1 MKRLILTLN
10 LLLTVVFLQGQ
21 QNLLFEQTFVHASDV
36 AAYDAYL
43 KDNFSKIARGRLD
56 AGAIVGWDVWKAVP
70 NQKNDFTHMITT
82 ITDITDEKKYDLN
95 YPELMGMSEKRA
107 EIMSENVR
115 HIRTIK
121 RRQYWNVLANVD
133 ENGPKETGIAPQFM
147 VINFMKV
154 HHMKNYAKYEA
165 IEKANTP
172 KIEKGDARV
181 GWTLHR
187 RLDNLGTDVY
197 YTHTTIDWFANW
209 KDFIKSNMGTQF
221 GPKVWP
227 KAWTEMDKVRDLRK
241 RVMLWKFMEVK

>member
-1 MKRLILTLN
+1 MKKIIPFC
-10 LLLTVVFLQGQ
+10 LLLIITSLQGQ
-21 QNLLFEQTFVHASDV
+21 QNLLFEQTFVHADDV
-36 AAYDAYL
+36 EAYDTYL
-43 KDNFSKIARGRLD
+43 KSNFSKIAKGRLD

-82 ITDITDEKKYDLN
+82 ITDINDEKKYELS
-95 YPELMGMSEKRA
+95 YPELMGVSEKMA
-107 EIMSENVR
+107 ELMADNVSKV
-115 HIRTIK
+115 RTIK
-121 RRQYWNVLANVD
+121 RRQFLNILANVD
-133 ENGPKETGIAPQFM
+133 KNGPKETGIAPQFM

-154 HHMKNYAKYEA
+154 HHMKNYTKYENM
-165 IEKANTP
+165 EKKNTP
-172 KIEKGDARV
+172 KILEGDSRV

-197 YTHTTIDWFANW
+197 YTHTTIDWYSNW

-227 KAWTEMDKVRDLRK
+227 KSWTEMDKVRDLRK